1 MCAPHTLDVSTGAA
15 AAGGSVRVCGN
26 MTYSSV
32 VVLVGSTSPL
42 PSTAFTL
49 LPLSVGTA
57 CSWRGSGKCGQGEQ
71 LGTLGTSEK
80 GRKSVFSPEE
90 ASVC

>member
-1 MCAPHTLDVSTGAA
+1 M
-15 AAGGSVRVCGN
+15 CGN
-26 MTYSSV
+26 MTYSIV

-42 PSTAFTL
+42 LPTAFTL

-57 CSWRGSGKCGQGEQ
+57 CSWRGSGKCGQGKQ
-71 LGTLGTSEK
+71 LGTAGGLKGDQRTRGTSEK
-80 GRKSVFSPEE
+80 GRKAVFSPEE